1 MKKLIT
7 FLMTKKIT
15 ITLLT
20 LLLSM
25 GAWAEKIEPNI
36 CLTDFQEKLPNNS
49 INKVK
54 EMRLKAANH
63 CLECG
68 TTACKLTKWDASNKT
83 NQTICNRLFCKPTKT
98 NKTLFASN
106 ENHGFGITQVKFSYS
121 INSSGRIEDVVL
133 KEVRGEMDRKRALV
147 YLKDNLKLLR
157 YEPIVIEGE
166 SYSLTGL
173 QGLTGW
179 NIIEKGM

>member
-1 MKKLIT
+1 MVTSIW
-7 FLMTKKIT
+7 
-15 ITLLT
+15 
-20 LLLSM
+20 S
-25 GAWAEKIEPNI
+25 EKIEANI
-36 CLTDFQEKLPNNS
+36 CLTDFQEKLPKNS

-68 TTACKLTKWDASNKT
+68 TTACKLKKWDVSNKT

-98 NKTLFASN
+98 SKTLFASN
-106 ENHGFGITQVKFSYS
+106 ENHGFGITQVNFSYS
-121 INSSGRIEDVVL
+121 INSSGRIKDVVL

-147 YLKDNLKLLR
+147 FLKDNLKLLR
-157 YEPIVIEGE
+157 YEPIVIDGE

-173 QGLTGW
+173 HGSTGW
-179 NIIEKGM
+179 NIKEKGM